1 MSIPLDHPAPPPLD
15 EATARAHAAELRALA
30 ARHGI
35 TNLRFASDGRLLGH
49 LEPDRDLAD
58 TADFEIAGEAR
69 FQRSFFLISDRVL
82 RKPRVSPDLLTATPL

>member
-49 LEPDRDLAD
+49 LEADRDD
-58 TADFEIAGEAR
+58 DDMADFDLSVEALLD
-69 FQRSFFLISDRVL
+69 RSLFLISDRVL
-82 RKPRVSPDLLTATPL
+82 SKPRVSPDLLTATPL